1 MSASPLTNETR
12 IKEDKEILKY
22 YKHYSNDVAIV
33 ITDMCGFTSMTRKKG
48 IIHYASL
55 IIQCRKLLRP
65 VFEKYHALD
74 IFTEADDFWV
84 VMPSAKHALLAAF
97 ECQHVLAEYN
107 AALDQQHQDFIVP
120 LSGFGIDAGP
130 DVWVSLED
138 GKPFGDV
145 VKRAFHL
152 GEDLAEDS
160 QPFVTEH
167 VREVCVQAQQAGE
180 SWATSL
186 AFKRHEID
194 EPNAVWIVTRE
205 EVHDPALAA
214 QQFAELVLHT
224 ASTRVHHNAE
234 IPEEVRSEV
243 RHLLTRA
250 QLSGDALSELDTTL
264 RASCLRT
271 MTTCMIGWTWQ
282 GSAVHGMLLRHRL
295 AELINAHLALIDH
308 VHYNPELG
316 LVFFNDPL
324 PAVVLALS
332 LRAALRRMGVAALDP
347 QVSGVQLKGIACHT
361 GEVLW
366 IDDTNIHWGSPVNF
380 ASKLAEDLAQQG
392 ELWITAETYQLIK
405 DSPAFNALQV
415 TATPRQLSTDKDQ
428 FNCVQLDD

>member
-1 MSASPLTNETR
+1 
-12 IKEDKEILKY
+12 
-22 YKHYSNDVAIV
+22 
-33 ITDMCGFTSMTRKKG
+33 
-48 IIHYASL
+48 
-55 IIQCRKLLRP
+55 
-65 VFEKYHALD
+65 
-74 IFTEADDFWV
+74 
-84 VMPSAKHALLAAF
+84 MPSAKHALLAAF

-107 AALDQQHQDFIVP
+107 AKLDQEHQDFIVP

-130 DVWVSLED
+130 DVWVSRED

-160 QPFVTEH
+160 QPFVTDH
-167 VREVCVQAQQAGE
+167 VREICLQAQHAGE
-180 SWATSL
+180 SWAKSL

-194 EPNAVWIVTRE
+194 EPNAVWIVSRDE
-205 EVHDPALAA
+205 AHDPALAA

-224 ASTRVHHNAE
+224 ASTRVHDSE
-234 IPEEVRSEV
+234 LIPEEVRAEV
-243 RHLLTRA
+243 RQLLTRA
-250 QLSGDALSELDTTL
+250 QLSGEALSTLDTQL
-264 RASCLRT
+264 RTSCLRT

-324 PAVVLALS
+324 PAVVLAVS

-366 IDDTNIHWGSPVNF
+366 IDETNIHWGSPVNF
-380 ASKLAEDLAQQG
+380 ASKLAEDLAAEG
-392 ELWITAETYQLIK
+392 EIWITDETYQLVR
-405 DSPAFNALQV
+405 DSPAFAALKLHV
-415 TATPRQLSTDKDQ
+415 TPRELSTDKDH